1 MEPLP
6 RHFLGT
12 SSTLP
17 RHLLT
22 GGGGGARRSS
32 QRDGMGCGGRARVE
46 DEGRLHRHPL
56 RELVVVLD
64 RHQRPGAGRRRR
76 WQREWAGCPR
86 GQATSATRPRRGQP
100 SAPPLWRR
108 GRLLSRCS
116 PATVGAG
123 CVWWAG
129 AEGSG
134 GASLFV
140 AVDAKVVHARVANHL
155 RHRLEHPEPARA
167 RCGGS
172 VARAQRRSRSRGA
185 AAAASLVTHILS
197 PLLCLTHLRL
207 PCPPRIT
214 GTMATRFA
222 NRCPCGSGGSGCARR
237 AVAPRTRTPAG

>member
-6 RHFLGT
+6 RHFLDT

-56 RELVVVLD
+56 RELVVVLN

-108 GRLLSRCS
+108 GRLLSRCRS
-116 PATVGAG
+116 RDGGGRVCVVGRG
-123 CVWWAG
+123 RG
-129 AEGSG
+129 TG

-140 AVDAKVVHARVANHL
+140 AVDAEVVHARVANHL

-185 AAAASLVTHILS
+185 AAAASFVTH
-197 PLLCLTHLRL
+197 LCLL
-207 PCPPRIT
+207 
-214 GTMATRFA
+214 F
-222 NRCPCGSGGSGCARR
+222 CA
-237 AVAPRTRTPAG
+237 